1 MNQLEIRVTP
11 RSSRNKVEI
20 APDGSV
26 KVFVT
31 APPADGEANDAVLKV
46 LAKALSVAPTS
57 LSVIRG
63 QKSREKVIDLGNLSK
78 NEASERLKRVSQ

>member
-20 APDGSV
+20 SPDGNV

-31 APPADGEANDAVLKV
+31 SPPADGEANDAVLKI
-46 LAKALSVAPTS
+46 LSKALSVAPTS
-57 LSVIRG
+57 LAVLRG
-63 QKSREKVIDLGNLSK
+63 HKSREKVIDLGNLSK
-78 NEASERLKRVSQ
+78 NEACERLKRVNQ

>member
-20 APDGSV
+20 GPDGNV

-78 NEASERLKRVSQ
+78 NEACERLKRVSQ

>member
-20 APDGSV
+20 TPDGNV

-78 NEASERLKRVSQ
+78 NEAYERLKRVSQ

>member
-11 RSSRNKVEI
+11 RASRNKVEI
-20 APDGSV
+20 APDGNV

-57 LSVIRG
+57 LSVVRG
-63 QKSREKVIDLGNLSK
+63 QKSREKVIDLSNLSK
-78 NEASERLKRVSQ
+78 NEACERLKRVSQ